1 MSHSPHAPPVEFDP
15 HVTVRPGPFRQAV
28 CEPLPPGT
36 VAPTPAART
45 RATDAW
51 GHTVR
56 LVDGRLRIEQD
67 GGEVQPEHLP
77 VERLTCLD
85 TGTDGSIWLG
95 SDRGVVRL
103 DGGRVEYYAGRRWL
117 PDNQVRRVRGRPD
130 GGVEIETA
138 GGECRILFRRLTL
151 EEKAA
156 QYEALTDRRHRR
168 FGYVTTCG
176 LAAPGDLGRWRQH
189 ISDNDGLWTAMY
201 AAAEAFRFAVT
212 AEPEAHGKA
221 LEALEAILRL
231 EETSGLPGFPARALT
246 HRDEPEFGNHPDG
259 EWHPTPDGQ
268 WEWKGDT
275 SSDEI
280 DGHYFAWGILYDL
293 LPDADAKGRIA
304 AVVRR
309 VTDRIIRDGLYL
321 RDVDG
326 RPTRWGVWA
335 PEKLNHDPE
344 WRAERGLNSLE
355 ILAYLN
361 VAFHITGDPRY
372 RATAEE
378 LIRDHHY
385 ALNTLRQKVLPG
397 DFPGAEDNH
406 SDDELAFLAYYSL
419 LRYESDADLR
429 RIYLAGIDRSWNIE
443 RPEQCPLWNFI
454 YGAVTGRP
462 CDAEAGVHA
471 LQQIPLDLVNHRMTN
486 HHRRDI
492 RLRPDPD
499 RGGRPQVTTP
509 LPWPERPLHKWNGN
523 PYAVDGGN
531 GLEEE
536 CGTFWLLPYWLG
548 RFHGLVAAT
557 D

>member
-1 MSHSPHAPPVEFDP
+1 VSHPPHPPIEFAP
-15 HVTVRPGPFRQAV
+15 HLTIRSGPFQQAV
-28 CEPLPPGT
+28 CERLPAGSLTPGP
-36 VAPTPAART
+36 VRT
-45 RATDAW
+45 RGEVVW
-51 GHTVR
+51 GHTLR
-56 LVDGRLRIEQD
+56 LDNGRLRIEYA
-67 GGEVQPEHLP
+67 GGGDAPPGELP
-77 VERLTCLD
+77 VERFTCLD
-85 TGTDGSIWLG
+85 TGADGSIWLG
-95 SDRGVVRL
+95 AERGVVRL
-103 DGGRVEYYAGRRWL
+103 DGGRVEYYAGARWL
-117 PDNQVRRVRGRPD
+117 PDDRVRRVRARPD
-130 GGVEIETA
+130 GPVEIETA
-138 GGECRILFRRLTL
+138 GGECRIRFRRLTL

-156 QYEALTDRRHRR
+156 HYEDLTDRRHRR
-168 FGYVTTCG
+168 FGYVTTSG
-176 LAAPGDLGRWRQH
+176 LAAPGDLGRWRHH

-212 AEPEAHGKA
+212 ADPEARSKA
-221 LEALEAILRL
+221 LDALEAILRL
-231 EETSGLPGFPARALT
+231 EAKSGLPGFPARALT
-246 HRDEPEFGNHPDG
+246 HRDEPEFGNHTEG
-259 EWHPTPDGQ
+259 EWHTTSDGQ

-293 LPDADAKGRIA
+293 LPDSDARGRIA

-344 WRAERGLNSLE
+344 WRSERGLNSLE
-355 ILAYLN
+355 MLAYLN

-372 RATAEE
+372 RAATEE
-378 LIRDHHY
+378 LVRDHHY

-419 LRYESDADLR
+419 LRYEPDPDLR
-429 RIYLAGIDRSWNIE
+429 RIYLASIDRSWQIE

-462 CDAEAGVHA
+462 CDAEAGVRA

-486 HHRRDI
+486 HHRSDI
-492 RLRPDPD
+492 RLRSDPD
-499 RGGRPQVTTP
+499 RGGRPQAAAP

-548 RFHGLVAAT
+548 RFHRLVAAT
-557 D
+557 A